1 VNIPLLLQVPP
12 FLLLGMVGTAR
23 VGRLPGRLI
32 KEAGMILKIVLLLLL
47 LASPCFAQQQMA
59 MNVAVIG
66 SGAAAAAGT
75 WYYPDAERTI
85 NAADDSSTYI
95 IGSPVTI
102 GTGTAITKLAF
113 RVRGVGTATACK
125 LALYDNAEP
134 ASQLATATCTPATNT
149 WCQGTV
155 SYTGSASATYIAVAM
170 CDTSDLTQYSN
181 SVGATGHFEA
191 ATYAN
196 FPASYTSI
204 TAWDN
209 KTYTFT
215 WAVAVC
221 AGGTCSG
228 DPTP

>member
-1 VNIPLLLQVPP
+1 MGPA
-12 FLLLGMVGTAR
+12 MVG
-23 VGRLPGRLI
+23 
-32 KEAGMILKIVLLLLL
+32 
-47 LASPCFAQQQMA
+47 
-59 MNVAVIG
+59 G